1 MPLCCTHTHKLSFRG
16 NFSLSFMT
24 ILLTLGL
31 TGGGSGNSAVVPFA
45 ASGSGGGSKN
55 QQQQRPVERE
65 KDLTGNLELG
75 ELGQLTITNDNESSY
90 DVILIKQ
97 MIDACILLLLS
108 KVSFLANYNT

>member
-1 MPLCCTHTHKLSFRG
+1 
-16 NFSLSFMT
+16 MT

-90 DVILIKQ
+90 DVIISSLKQLMHFLI
-97 MIDACILLLLS
+97 LR
-108 KVSFLANYNT
+108 FLAL

>member
-1 MPLCCTHTHKLSFRG
+1 
-16 NFSLSFMT
+16 MT

>member
-1 MPLCCTHTHKLSFRG
+1 
-16 NFSLSFMT
+16 MT

-45 ASGSGGGSKN
+45 ASGSGGGGKN
-55 QQQQRPVERE
+55 QQQQQQQRSAERE

-97 MIDACILLLLS
+97 MIDACILLLLI

>member
-55 QQQQRPVERE
+55 QQQQQQQQRSAERE
-65 KDLTGNLELG
+65 NDLTGNLELG

-90 DVILIKQ
+90 DVILIK
-97 MIDACILLLLS
+97 
-108 KVSFLANYNT
+108 AND

>member
-1 MPLCCTHTHKLSFRG
+1 
-16 NFSLSFMT
+16 MT

-97 MIDACILLLLS
+97 MIDACILLLLI

>member
-1 MPLCCTHTHKLSFRG
+1 
-16 NFSLSFMT
+16 MT

-31 TGGGSGNSAVVPFA
+31 TGSTGSSSVVPFA
-45 ASGSGGGSKN
+45 TASAGNSGSGKKS
-55 QQQQRPVERE
+55 VERE

-97 MIDACILLLLS
+97 MIDACILLLLI

>member
-1 MPLCCTHTHKLSFRG
+1 
-16 NFSLSFMT
+16 MT

-45 ASGSGGGSKN
+45 ASGSGGGGKN
-55 QQQQRPVERE
+55 QQQQQQQRSAERE

-75 ELGQLTITNDNESSY
+75 ELGQLPIPNDNESSY

-97 MIDACILLLLS
+97 MIDACILLLLI